1 MNSDA
6 AFGSLLTILGRNTV
20 LWEALERISRLE
32 LPDWYL
38 GAGCIAQTVWNH
50 AYGNDLSS
58 GIRDYDVVYF
68 DEDLSQSTEDAV
80 SARVRR
86 ELADLNIVV
95 DVKNQARV
103 HTWYGRRFGYDVLP
117 YTSTADAIST
127 WPTTAT
133 AMGVCLGT
141 AGTTVCAPYDVA
153 DLLSCIVRP
162 NRVQITREIYSD
174 KANRWTRQW
183 PLLTVLRWEDGVGEP
198 ASRWV
203 ESGSQNTGR
212 TRAV

>member
-1 MNSDA
+1 
-6 AFGSLLTILGRNTV
+6 V
-20 LWEALERISRLE
+20 LWDALERISRLA

-38 GAGCIAQTVWNH
+38 GAGCIAQTGWNY
-50 AYGNDLSS
+50 AYGNDLNF

-68 DEDLSQSTEDAV
+68 DEDLSQSAEDAV

-95 DVKNQARV
+95 DVKNQTRV
-103 HTWYGRRFGYDVLP
+103 HTWYGGRFGYDVLP

-133 AMGVCLGT
+133 AVGVRLGP
-141 AGTTVCAPYDVA
+141 AGTTVCAPYGVA
-153 DLLSCIVRP
+153 DLLNCIVRP
-162 NRVQITREIYSD
+162 NRVQITREIYSGKVD
-174 KANRWTRQW
+174 RWTRQW
-183 PLLTVLRWEDGVGEP
+183 PLLTAMRWEDGVGEP

-203 ESGSQNTGR
+203 ESASQNTGR